1 MPEDDGRLENLG
13 SAREKHAAPLWL
25 AAPLPPVGRRRT
37 RALSDLLRARA
48 LFLGL
53 RSQLTLE
60 EAAAALASQANG
72 NQTALRRAL
81 RDLSLGGDASRSPA
95 VRWAARALRLAVA
108 HARWLAYDEA
118 VREPTLR
125 SYRVRPARGADLL
138 VIAGRRDH
146 RSGGSTVPWGPDR
159 EPAEPA

>member
-1 MPEDDGRLENLG
+1 MPEDAGRLGSVG
-13 SAREKHAAPLWL
+13 SAREEHLAPLWL

-37 RALSDLLRARA
+37 RALSDRLRARA

-60 EAAAALASQANG
+60 DAAAALASQANG

-81 RDLSLGGDASRSPA
+81 RDLSVGGDASRSPA
-95 VRWAARALRLAVA
+95 VEWAARALRLAAA
-108 HARWLAYDEA
+108 HVRWSAYDEA

-125 SYRVRPARGADLL
+125 SYGAHPARGADLL
-138 VIAGRRDH
+138 VFAGRRH
-146 RSGGSTVPWGPDR
+146 RRSSGSAALSGPAG
-159 EPAEPA
+159 EPP